1 MNPWLIVGFVVALG
15 VATMTGYM
23 RGDAAGRA
31 DVKQRWDAERT
42 QQAEAHAMALE
53 AARNKEQALQASAD
67 LLRKDKD
74 REIRD
79 LNARAAALVS
89 SLRQRPE
96 RPAPEARPVPSTA
109 STGPAVPV
117 CTGAEL
123 PRPDAEF
130 LAREAARADELRAS
144 LRQCLAQ
151 YQALMPAN

>member
-96 RPAPEARPVPSTA
+96 RPAPEARPVPGAA
-109 STGPAVPV
+109 SVGPAPAG
-117 CTGAEL
+117 CSGPELYRQDAEL
-123 PRPDAEF
+123 
-130 LAREAARADELRAS
+130 LVREAERGDQLRAA
-144 LRQCLAQ
+144 LKQCYAQ